1 MKKHLCLLLVAV
13 LSFSLT
19 GCQFDLPRPSL
30 PFPFSLMADVTAA
43 TDAPATGPAITAA
56 ETTVPEATAAATTVP
71 PTTVPPTTAP
81 PATEPSRFPYIQ
93 KIISHDQRIFKE
105 PSYDSRYAGTVRTA
119 GRYTIVDERYDSEG
133 NLWGK
138 LKSGAGW
145 VDLTDIERVNAS
157 KPVVTAADL
166 NYTPPEPYAYFG
178 VPDAYTTAV
187 IVHAYS
193 DVREVI
199 LFHESALEFG
209 FSTDMMIGYLPD
221 MPADTPLVI
230 NIEFPGDMTTY
241 ILRCELNGQLYHY
254 YLYQNGRNGLV
265 ELVPMTP

>member
-1 MKKHLCLLLVAV
+1 M
-13 LSFSLT
+13 
-19 GCQFDLPRPSL
+19 D
-30 PFPFSLMADVTAA
+30 
-43 TDAPATGPAITAA
+43 
-56 ETTVPEATAAATTVP
+56 E
-71 PTTVPPTTAP
+71 
-81 PATEPSRFPYIQ
+81 
-93 KIISHDQRIFKE
+93 
-105 PSYDSRYAGTVRTA
+105 VR
-119 GRYTIVDERYDSEG
+119 DSEG

-145 VDLTDIERVNAS
+145 VDLTDIEKVNAS
-157 KPVVTAADL
+157 QLVLTAADL

-178 VPDAYTTAV
+178 VPDAYTTAI

-199 LFHESALEFG
+199 LFYESALEFG
-209 FSTDMMIGYLPD
+209 FGTDMMFGYLPD

-241 ILRCELNGQLYHY
+241 ILRCELNGQVYHY

>member
-1 MKKHLCLLLVAV
+1 MKKHLCLLLAAV
-13 LSFSLT
+13 LSFSLA
-19 GCQFDLPRPSL
+19 GCQFDLSRPSL

-56 ETTVPEATAAATTVP
+56 ETTAPETTAAATTVP

-81 PATEPSRFPYIQ
+81 PATEPSRFPYVQ

-166 NYTPPEPYAYFG
+166 NYTPASPYDTFGEPDEYTVPIIIHCYAD
-178 VPDAYTTAV
+178 DAYLEL
-187 IVHAYS
+187 YS
-193 DVREVI
+193 DA
-199 LFHESALEFG
+199 ALELG
-209 FSTDMMIGYLPD
+209 FNVGTVMGLHHIITKDV
-221 MPADTPLVI
+221 PLVL
-230 NIEFPGDMTTY
+230 NLDFYGDMTAF
-241 ILRCELNGQLYHY
+241 ILECHTPSQVYYYHI
-254 YLYQNGRNGLV
+254 YQSGRNGLV
-265 ELVPMTP
+265 EFVPIHP

>member
-1 MKKHLCLLLVAV
+1 MKKHLCLLLAAV
-13 LSFSLT
+13 LSFSLA

-43 TDAPATGPAITAA
+43 TDAPAITAA
-56 ETTVPEATAAATTVP
+56 ETTVPETTAAATTVP

-157 KPVVTAADL
+157 KPVATAADL
-166 NYTPPEPYAYFG
+166 NYTPDFAHETFCEPGEYT
-178 VPDAYTTAV
+178 VPI
-187 IVHAYS
+187 IVHVYT
-193 DVREVI
+193 DVTNLALFPEYAAEVG
-199 LFHESALEFG
+199 FG
-209 FSTDMMIGYLPD
+209 TDQMIRYLPSLS
-221 MPADTPLVI
+221 AATPLVI
-230 NIEFPGDMTTY
+230 HADFPGDMTTY
-241 ILRCELNGQLYHY
+241 ILRFDANGRTYEY
-254 YLYQNGRNGLV
+254 YIYQSGRNGLV
-265 ELVPMTP
+265 EFVPIHP